1 MPHVKFDKNAKA
13 KDGETYAKD
22 CPPKHKHAQKGG
34 KSDNSSGGAINL
46 DTNYGDEEPVAVGS
60 AILNLVDAGSVDGG
74 GYETYFTL
82 KNAIIAFII
91 LVVLYLIYHFVF
103 SKKSKFDGNKVTKQE
118 RSDPQSDWVLSE
130 RISKLKEE
138 QQKLL
143 TV

>member
-34 KSDNSSGGAINL
+34 KSDNTSGGAVNL

-74 GYETYFTL
+74 GAVKYFTIER
-82 KNAIIAFII
+82 IILAFII
-91 LVVLYLIYHFVF
+91 LAVVILILYLIFG
-103 SKKSKFDGNKVTKQE
+103 KKSKFDGNKVTKQE
-118 RSDPQSDWVLSE
+118 RSDPQSDWILSE